1 VKISSII
8 NKALYYIMKI
18 FKELYI
24 VFIQALYLCEVI
36 DKEEMEKVRVSSD
49 YRFVIYPSTVPMR
62 SDRQR
67 RNGKS

>member
-1 VKISSII
+1 
-8 NKALYYIMKI
+8 MKI